1 MKCPTCQSP
10 SRVIETRETASGP
23 RRRRICAQGHKF
35 STMEVFAKIGRGFL
49 NPDVIVLPAIH
60 SVSKIGL
67 ARKALRNQQAA
78 AELGR
83 NTAKGD
89 GGGV

>member
-1 MKCPTCQSP
+1 MKCPVCQS
-10 SRVIETRETASGP
+10 SSHVMETRETASGP
-23 RRRRICAQGHKF
+23 RRRRICDQGHKF

-60 SVSKIGL
+60 STSKIGI
-67 ARKALRNQQAA
+67 ARKALRKEKDA

-83 NTAKGD
+83 KTAQGD